1 MARFGRSRRQS
12 ASSMFADYNTNAAP
26 SFTEQARARRD
37 AEERNTDPF
46 CCCCKSS
53 HVLITCNTATFIF
66 SIGLILM
73 GAFVNNEVKGWKL
86 AMFDMLGN
94 LCLAVG
100 AFIAVVSIL
109 GIMAGRTKARIFMFV
124 YFMLVLMVAV
134 LLVLIVVFIATEN
147 DKIDFFLRENWEEVQ
162 KVVGVDVDV
171 DDAASLLHDYFYV
184 IAAVASTGCG
194 INIAS
199 IGAAARCVAHPRAIL
214 GAQFFAH
221 RAQFSDASSRR
232 RRRLHRMLGVRV
244 IAYSFLASIAVLGGG
259 GIYIAYATRGDVPK
273 ATTWLL
279 YASGAV
285 QALCGVCGIVGFK
298 NLNRECM
305 RWTFIILALSSF
317 GLGCAQRGAQF
328 LAQIGSQFGDAACV
342 SFAPLQ
348 VRRRLVVPL
357 PARQRRDRPPREPAA
372 RLRRLARLRLLHAVD
387 ARLRRRLLLQA
398 AARLPPRRPPQ
409 RGARAVLEHDDAQV
423 RQARRPRAARVQRAE
438 RAVGLPTNGGRGA
451 RER

>member
-134 LLVLIVVFIATEN
+134 LLVLVIVFIATEN

-328 LAQIGSQFGDAACV
+328 LAQFQRDSGAI
-342 SFAPLQ
+342 
-348 VRRRLVVPL
+348 LVTRGVCL
-357 PARQRRDRPPREPAA
+357 
-372 RLRRLARLRLLHAVD
+372 LRL
-387 ARLRRRLLLQA
+387 
-398 AARLPPRRPPQ
+398 
-409 RGARAVLEHDDAQV
+409 
-423 RQARRPRAARVQRAE
+423 
-438 RAVGLPTNGGRGA
+438 
-451 RER
+451 

>member
-1 MARFGRSRRQS
+1 MRDFYLQSAALTPCTVARSVADFALAVLTAVGMARFGRSRRQS

-26 SFTEQARARRD
+26 SFTEQARARLRRV

-100 AFIAVVSIL
+100 AFIAVASIL

-134 LLVLIVVFIATEN
+134 LLVLITVFIATEN

-184 IAAVASTGCG
+184 IAAVASTGRG

-199 IGAAARCVAHPRAIL
+199 IGAAAR
-214 GAQFFAH
+214 
-221 RAQFSDASSRR
+221 
-232 RRRLHRMLGVRV
+232 
-244 IAYSFLASIAVLGGG
+244 
-259 GIYIAYATRGDVPK
+259 
-273 ATTWLL
+273 
-279 YASGAV
+279 
-285 QALCGVCGIVGFK
+285 
-298 NLNRECM
+298 
-305 RWTFIILALSSF
+305 
-317 GLGCAQRGAQF
+317 
-328 LAQIGSQFGDAACV
+328 
-342 SFAPLQ
+342 
-348 VRRRLVVPL
+348 
-357 PARQRRDRPPREPAA
+357 
-372 RLRRLARLRLLHAVD
+372 
-387 ARLRRRLLLQA
+387 
-398 AARLPPRRPPQ
+398 
-409 RGARAVLEHDDAQV
+409 
-423 RQARRPRAARVQRAE
+423 
-438 RAVGLPTNGGRGA
+438 
-451 RER
+451 

>member
-199 IGAAARCVAHPRAIL
+199 IGAAAR
-214 GAQFFAH
+214 
-221 RAQFSDASSRR
+221 
-232 RRRLHRMLGVRV
+232 
-244 IAYSFLASIAVLGGG
+244 
-259 GIYIAYATRGDVPK
+259 
-273 ATTWLL
+273 
-279 YASGAV
+279 
-285 QALCGVCGIVGFK
+285 
-298 NLNRECM
+298 
-305 RWTFIILALSSF
+305 
-317 GLGCAQRGAQF
+317 
-328 LAQIGSQFGDAACV
+328 
-342 SFAPLQ
+342 
-348 VRRRLVVPL
+348 
-357 PARQRRDRPPREPAA
+357 
-372 RLRRLARLRLLHAVD
+372 
-387 ARLRRRLLLQA
+387 
-398 AARLPPRRPPQ
+398 
-409 RGARAVLEHDDAQV
+409 
-423 RQARRPRAARVQRAE
+423 
-438 RAVGLPTNGGRGA
+438 
-451 RER
+451 

>member
-1 MARFGRSRRQS
+1 
-12 ASSMFADYNTNAAP
+12 
-26 SFTEQARARRD
+26 
-37 AEERNTDPF
+37 
-46 CCCCKSS
+46 
-53 HVLITCNTATFIF
+53 
-66 SIGLILM
+66 
-73 GAFVNNEVKGWKL
+73 
-86 AMFDMLGN
+86 
-94 LCLAVG
+94 
-100 AFIAVVSIL
+100 
-109 GIMAGRTKARIFMFV
+109 
-124 YFMLVLMVAV
+124 MVAV

-199 IGAAARCVAHPRAIL
+199 IGAAA
-214 GAQFFAH
+214 
-221 RAQFSDASSRR
+221 
-232 RRRLHRMLGVRV
+232 RMLGVRV

-317 GLGCAQRGAQF
+317 GLGYVVVSSYLYLRDNAGIAHPENLLLVFGVSLVSDFFMLSTLVFGGVYYCRQQRAFRRADRRNEVPAQF
-328 LAQIGSQFGDAACV
+328 SNTTTRKYGKRGGRV
-342 SFAPLQ
+342 
-348 VRRRLVVPL
+348 
-357 PARQRRDRPPREPAA
+357 PREYNA
-372 RLRRLARLRLLHAVD
+372 RNAL
-387 ARLRRRLLLQA
+387 
-398 AARLPPRRPPQ
+398 
-409 RGARAVLEHDDAQV
+409 
-423 RQARRPRAARVQRAE
+423 
-438 RAVGLPTNGGRGA
+438 
-451 RER
+451 

>member
-1 MARFGRSRRQS
+1 MYSSTASRVSRRAPANWGTPSIANGCEFLSAVLNGAQVGARSAPHSGCARERRPLHQLMEAFARDFYLQSAALTPCTVARSVADFALAVLTAVGMARFGRSRRQS

-134 LLVLIVVFIATEN
+134 LLVLITVFIATEN

-199 IGAAARCVAHPRAIL
+199 IGAAAR
-214 GAQFFAH
+214 
-221 RAQFSDASSRR
+221 
-232 RRRLHRMLGVRV
+232 
-244 IAYSFLASIAVLGGG
+244 
-259 GIYIAYATRGDVPK
+259 
-273 ATTWLL
+273 
-279 YASGAV
+279 
-285 QALCGVCGIVGFK
+285 
-298 NLNRECM
+298 
-305 RWTFIILALSSF
+305 
-317 GLGCAQRGAQF
+317 
-328 LAQIGSQFGDAACV
+328 
-342 SFAPLQ
+342 
-348 VRRRLVVPL
+348 
-357 PARQRRDRPPREPAA
+357 
-372 RLRRLARLRLLHAVD
+372 
-387 ARLRRRLLLQA
+387 
-398 AARLPPRRPPQ
+398 
-409 RGARAVLEHDDAQV
+409 
-423 RQARRPRAARVQRAE
+423 
-438 RAVGLPTNGGRGA
+438 
-451 RER
+451 

>member
-1 MARFGRSRRQS
+1 MLRAADADRDFALADSKRSREISVADFALAVLTASAVGMARFGRSRRQS

-134 LLVLIVVFIATEN
+134 LLVLVIVFIATEN

-199 IGAAARCVAHPRAIL
+199 IGAAAR
-214 GAQFFAH
+214 
-221 RAQFSDASSRR
+221 
-232 RRRLHRMLGVRV
+232 
-244 IAYSFLASIAVLGGG
+244 
-259 GIYIAYATRGDVPK
+259 
-273 ATTWLL
+273 
-279 YASGAV
+279 
-285 QALCGVCGIVGFK
+285 
-298 NLNRECM
+298 
-305 RWTFIILALSSF
+305 
-317 GLGCAQRGAQF
+317 
-328 LAQIGSQFGDAACV
+328 
-342 SFAPLQ
+342 
-348 VRRRLVVPL
+348 
-357 PARQRRDRPPREPAA
+357 
-372 RLRRLARLRLLHAVD
+372 
-387 ARLRRRLLLQA
+387 
-398 AARLPPRRPPQ
+398 
-409 RGARAVLEHDDAQV
+409 
-423 RQARRPRAARVQRAE
+423 
-438 RAVGLPTNGGRGA
+438 
-451 RER
+451 